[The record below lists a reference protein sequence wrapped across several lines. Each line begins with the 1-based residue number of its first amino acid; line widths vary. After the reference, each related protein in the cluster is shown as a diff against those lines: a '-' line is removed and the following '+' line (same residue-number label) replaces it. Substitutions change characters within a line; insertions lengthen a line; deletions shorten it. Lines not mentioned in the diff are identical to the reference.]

1 MTTNRRLIE
10 DCLPIHVISAWAA
23 WESCKTLCPPA

>member
-10 DCLPIHVISAWAA
+10 DCLPIREIGAEAA
-23 WESCKTLCPPA
+23 WGKSIRHTEQ